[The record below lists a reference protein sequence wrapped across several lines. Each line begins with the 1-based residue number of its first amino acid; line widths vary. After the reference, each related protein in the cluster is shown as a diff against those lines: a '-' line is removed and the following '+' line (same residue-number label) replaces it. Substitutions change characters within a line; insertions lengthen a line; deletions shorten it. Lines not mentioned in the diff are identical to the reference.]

1 MQSGMTLRSC
11 PSKRIGRLISA
22 KQRASSSIRRCHRIC
37 AAMVDLRSDG
47 FDWNAIATLAV
58 WIMTLFIQRT
68 NRRDPPALHA
78 KLDEQFRVDQPARS
92 DLVLRTVR
100 SLAIVAEV
108 VHGAPYRFR
117 DRRAIDCVGED
128 PD

>member
-1 MQSGMTLRSC
+1 MDDLYRPSSGHL
-11 PSKRIGRLISA
+11 
-22 KQRASSSIRRCHRIC
+22 
-37 AAMVDLRSDG
+37 AAFLAVIAYALLWLTFDRTA

-58 WIMTLFIQRT
+58 WIMTLFFQRT